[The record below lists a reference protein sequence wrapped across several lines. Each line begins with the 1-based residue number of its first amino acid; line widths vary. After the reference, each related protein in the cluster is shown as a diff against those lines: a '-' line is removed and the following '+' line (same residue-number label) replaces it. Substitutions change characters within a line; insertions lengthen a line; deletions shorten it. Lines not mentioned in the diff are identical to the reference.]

1 MISYA
6 MRVTKMYS
14 LLGLEM
20 LKVKITLSTLCD
32 NENKLTKSCAE
43 MSAPFIMRAETVSEC
58 PFVAAKCKAVFPS

>member
-20 LKVKITLSTLCD
+20 LKVKITLGTLCVQ
-32 NENKLTKSCAE
+32 
-43 MSAPFIMRAETVSEC
+43 FINFIVKQSK
-58 PFVAAKCKAVFPS
+58 FILL